1 MLDLAA
7 VFLAGLLGS
16 AHCVGMCGGFVAL
29 IGVGGGRSAGV
40 RQGAYFAGKTATY
53 TAFGAL
59 SGAAGGLLADVLGG
73 VAGALAVGLGL
84 AMVVVGLGLCGVA
97 WGERRVPGAQIAAHF
112 GPLIGRMVSTG
123 SPPALFG
130 LGAVN
135 GLLPC
140 GLVYGMVAVAASTG
154 SAASGAATMAVFG
167 LSTVPALAL
176 TGVLS
181 RRLRPSGRVRM
192 QRLAGVLVVV
202 MGLVTVARGADALGS
217 GGHAHHAAA
226 HHAAPASMVCG
237 VGP

>member
-16 AHCVGMCGGFVAL
+16 VHCVGMCGGFVGL
-29 IGVGGGRSAGV
+29 ISMGGGTSAGA

-59 SGAAGGLLADVLGG
+59 SGAVGGLLAGLLGG
-73 VAGALAVGLGL
+73 VAGALAVGLGV
-84 AMVVVGLGLCGVA
+84 AMVVVGLGVCGVA
-97 WGERRVPGAQIAAHF
+97 WGGARAPGVQVAARL
-112 GPLIGRMVSTG
+112 GPVIGRLVGAG

-154 SAASGAATMAVFG
+154 SAASGAVTMAVFG

-181 RRLRPSGRVRM
+181 RRLRPSGRARV
-192 QRLAGVLVVV
+192 QKLAGVMVVV
-202 MGLVTVARGADALGS
+202 MGVVTIARGADALGAGS
-217 GGHAHHAAA
+217 HAHHVVPAAMTCS
-226 HHAAPASMVCG
+226 AAP
-237 VGP
+237 

>member
-16 AHCVGMCGGFVAL
+16 AHCVGMCGGFVGL
-29 IGVGGGRSAGV
+29 ISAGGGTSAGA

-59 SGAAGGLLADVLGG
+59 SGAVGGLLAGLLGG
-73 VAGALAVGLGL
+73 VAGALAVGLGI
-84 AMVVVGLGLCGVA
+84 AMAVVGLGLCGVA
-97 WGERRVPGAQIAAHF
+97 WGGARAPGARFAARL
-112 GPLIGRMVSTG
+112 GPLIGRLVGTG

-154 SAASGAATMAVFG
+154 SAASGAVTMAVFG

-181 RRLRPSGRVRM
+181 RRLRPSGRRRM
-192 QRLAGVLVVV
+192 QRLAGVVVLA
-202 MGLVTVARGADALGS
+202 MGVLTVARGADALTS
-217 GGHAHHAAA
+217 GGHAHHAPTAA
-226 HHAAPASMVCG
+226 MTHGTAR
-237 VGP
+237 

>member
-29 IGVGGGRSAGV
+29 IGVGGDRSAAT

-53 TAFGAL
+53 TAFGAV
-59 SGAAGGLLADVLGG
+59 SGAVGGLAAGLLGG
-73 VAGALAVGLGL
+73 VAGALAVGLGV
-84 AMVVVGLGLCGVA
+84 AMVAVGLGLCGVA
-97 WGERRVPGAQIAAHF
+97 WGGARAPGTQVAARLS
-112 GPLIGRMVSTG
+112 PVIGRLVGVG

-176 TGVLS
+176 TGVFS
-181 RRLRPSGRVRM
+181 QRLRPSGRAQM

-202 MGLVTVARGADALGS
+202 MGVVTVARGADALTT
-217 GGHAHHAAA
+217 GGHTHHSPPTA
-226 HHAAPASMVCG
+226 MTCG
-237 VGP
+237 VNS